1 MKDKRIWLVIICI
14 LMIGIAVTS
23 YTRTVIR
30 EQETAEGFPDM
41 AAFAAA
47 ESGAEENL
55 KGFPDTR
62 LKDTEEKQGDSA
74 ANDRSV
80 GTPATGSE
88 LRAIER
94 PRPASAAA
102 SEGVP
107 AETAADGESSGEP
120 VSDSEVQAYGVA
132 AAQVPAADS
141 DPAAQPAL
149 GAAGLSAAL
158 ASESE
163 TAGAE
168 GKDASG
174 EKEESEAGIYRKRLN
189 DLDAQI
195 QKMREEEKDPNVYS
209 IKTSAETEVKMWDS
223 EMNTVYNALLAI
235 LPQEEAEALAKEQKE
250 WLKTRESSAAE
261 QSGKTGNVGGITYSS
276 SLVNLIRDRAYELA
290 DRYEEVKS
298 GTQGSSGR

>member
-80 GTPATGSE
+80 GTPATGSQ

-120 VSDSEVQAYGVA
+120 VSD
-132 AAQVPAADS
+132 
-141 DPAAQPAL
+141 
-149 GAAGLSAAL
+149 LS
-158 ASESE
+158 
-163 TAGAE
+163 
-168 GKDASG
+168 
-174 EKEESEAGIYRKRLN
+174 
-189 DLDAQI
+189 
-195 QKMREEEKDPNVYS
+195 
-209 IKTSAETEVKMWDS
+209 
-223 EMNTVYNALLAI
+223 
-235 LPQEEAEALAKEQKE
+235 
-250 WLKTRESSAAE
+250 
-261 QSGKTGNVGGITYSS
+261 
-276 SLVNLIRDRAYELA
+276 LIHI
-290 DRYEEVKS
+290 
-298 GTQGSSGR
+298 

>member
-80 GTPATGSE
+80 GTPATGSQ

-94 PRPASAAA
+94 PR
-102 SEGVP
+102 
-107 AETAADGESSGEP
+107 
-120 VSDSEVQAYGVA
+120 
-132 AAQVPAADS
+132 
-141 DPAAQPAL
+141 PAL
-149 GAAGLSAAL
+149 GAAGLSAAP

>member
-80 GTPATGSE
+80 GTPATGSQ

-102 SEGVP
+102 SEDVP

-120 VSDSEVQAYGVA
+120 VSDSE
-132 AAQVPAADS
+132 VPAADS

-149 GAAGLSAAL
+149 GAAGLSAAP